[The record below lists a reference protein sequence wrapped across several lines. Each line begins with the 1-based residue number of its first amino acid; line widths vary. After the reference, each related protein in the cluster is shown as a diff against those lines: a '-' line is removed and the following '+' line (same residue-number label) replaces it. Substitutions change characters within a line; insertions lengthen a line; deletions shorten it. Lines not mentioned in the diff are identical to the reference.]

1 MLKFFKLIM
10 KSEDG
15 FWIPLAM
22 MAGGM
27 IKNQFDKKANQRQN
41 DAQIAQTKYSALT
54 GMGPGQIKSD
64 PSTIGAGLKWGAAGL
79 GLQQGLAAAAAGGL
93 GGAGA
98 AGAGAVGAGAQGAGL
113 AGTAG
118 LTGAGA
124 AGAGAAGAG
133 AGLAGAGAT
142 GLDAVMSGGTG
153 MGSAAGTPM
162 QSVGVDPYGMGS
174 AMNVQ
179 QPSWQ
184 QLQQMQQQPG
194 LYNA

>member
-1 MLKFFKLIM
+1 M

-22 MAGGM
+22 MAAGM

-79 GLQQGLAAAAAGGL
+79 GLQQGLAASAAGGL

-98 AGAGAVGAGAQGAGL
+98 AGAGAAGAGAQGAGL

-124 AGAGAAGAG
+124 
-133 AGLAGAGAT
+133 AGAGAT